1 MIPSGYKEDTVYS
14 AVPTDGSG
22 DLSFTRASNGT
33 RINSAGLVEDCPW
46 NLLEQSETFDTAS
59 WPKLECSIT
68 ANSTNSPIGT
78 LTADSLIE
86 SNTNSRH
93 MIYRAFTS
101 VVGQSYS
108 LSVYCKQSTRRYA
121 NINLKTSSTASPRFS
136 ALFDLQTGLN
146 VSTSAVGSPTGT
158 SFDIVSFPNGWY
170 RISISMNA
178 TSTSTEY
185 EISTSNSATPSLA
198 EGTPAYL
205 GDGTSGIYIWG
216 AQLNIGSTAKPYF
229 PTTDRLNV
237 PRLTYQNGGGGCPSL
252 LLEKQSTNLITYS
265 EQLDQWS
272 TARVTVTANNTT
284 SPDGTQNAEKL
295 ECNLTTTGGAY
306 IGRGTG
312 TQATGYYTISTFAKK
327 GNNGFVAV
335 LLYDVGGSE
344 YGGALANLNDSTIA
358 LISGGNYPNQSC
370 AIENVGNDWFR
381 ISYTCNKTNGSYL
394 LNAELYAAAS
404 SGNYLSVTAG
414 QFNYLW
420 GAQVEASSYKTSY
433 IPTTSAS
440 ATRVADA
447 CFKTGISSLI
457 GQSQGTFFV
466 DANIINPE
474 SPNGNIHILMVG
486 TTGERIT
493 IYTSSS
499 GTTINTDG
507 LGSGG
512 GYVPISGALTLG
524 RNKIA
529 VAYANNDIA
538 FYVNGNLIGTRTTAT
553 IPSSMSQVDVGGNYT
568 YPDYIGSNT
577 YNEVVFFKTRL
588 SNSELQSLTTL

>member
-1 MIPSGYKEDTVYS
+1 MSDLLNSASLVMIPSGYKEDTVFS
-14 AVPTDGSG
+14 AIPTDGSG

-33 RINSAGLVEDCPW
+33 RVNSAGLVEVCPW

-185 EISTSNSATPSLA
+185 EISTSNSTTPSLA

-252 LLEKQSTNLITYS
+252 LLEKQSTNLFTYS
-265 EQLDQWS
+265 EQLQ
-272 TARVTVTANNTT
+272 TGTGGTLTVTPNTAI
-284 SPDGTQNAEKL
+284 SPDGTQNADSL
-295 ECNLTTTGGAY
+295 GAGYLTKSISATA
-306 IGRGTG
+306 GTW
-312 TQATGYYTISTFAKK
+312 TFSTFAKYLSANTFQLYIYDGAYYDATFNVSTGVVASSSAGVTASIQNM
-327 GNNGFVAV
+327 GNGWYRCIMTATTANNVSEIGF
-335 LLYDVGGSE
+335 GS
-344 YGGALANLNDSTIA
+344 
-358 LISGGNYPNQSC
+358 GNVYAWGCQMES
-370 AIENVGNDWFR
+370 
-381 ISYTCNKTNGSYL
+381 GSY
-394 LNAELYAAAS
+394 A
-404 SGNYLSVTAG
+404 
-414 QFNYLW
+414 
-420 GAQVEASSYKTSY
+420 TSY
-433 IPTTSAS
+433 IPTTSSS

-447 CFKTGISSLI
+447 CSKTGISSLI
-457 GQSQGTFFV
+457 GQTEGTLFIDMVPTDVSGQGRFMNIYNGANSSNGWNAIISSGSTPNTFRFYGDGFDFSGGACLFGV
-466 DANIINPE
+466 RVKAALAYK
-474 SPNGNIHILMVG
+474 NGVLTSAYVNGASVG
-486 TTGERIT
+486 TLTAVTTGKSYDKLE
-493 IYTSSS
+493 
-499 GTTINTDG
+499 
-507 LGSGG
+507 LGSGPFG
-512 GYVPISGALTLG
+512 LDGSCNVNQSIIFPTALT
-524 RNKIA
+524 NA
-529 VAYANNDIA
+529 
-538 FYVNGNLIGTRTTAT
+538 
-553 IPSSMSQVDVGGNYT
+553 
-568 YPDYIGSNT
+568 
-577 YNEVVFFKTRL
+577 
-588 SNSELQSLTTL
+588 ELASLTTI

>member
-1 MIPSGYKEDTVYS
+1 MSDLLNSASLVMIPSGYKEDTVFS
-14 AVPTDGSG
+14 AIPTDGSG

-33 RINSAGLVEDCPW
+33 RVNSAGLVEVCPW

-185 EISTSNSATPSLA
+185 EISTSNSTTPSLA

-252 LLEKQSTNLITYS
+252 LLEKQSTNAVFPSEDFSTTWSLYNSATITTN
-265 EQLDQWS
+265 Q
-272 TARVTVTANNTT
+272 AT
-284 SPDGTQNAEKL
+284 SPDGTQNADKI
-295 ECNLTTTGGAY
+295 TTTNSANALYNVNDAGSSAGDYTASIFVKPINNNSLGLGMTNDTTGEAFVLINVATGVGTTTSQTGWSNATYTWQQHANGWYRITLTATKGSGGAARF
-306 IGRGTG
+306 IL
-312 TQATGYYTISTFAKK
+312 K
-327 GNNGFVAV
+327 GN
-335 LLYDVGGSE
+335 
-344 YGGALANLNDSTIA
+344 
-358 LISGGNYPNQSC
+358 
-370 AIENVGNDWFR
+370 
-381 ISYTCNKTNGSYL
+381 
-394 LNAELYAAAS
+394 S
-404 SGNYLSVTAG
+404 SSDY
-414 QFNYLW
+414 YIW
-420 GAQVEASSYKTSY
+420 GAQLEASSYPTSY

-440 ATRVADA
+440 ATRVADVM
-447 CFKTGISSLI
+447 TVNLPNTDM
-457 GQSQGTFFV
+457 TFC
-466 DANIINPE
+466 AYLECEEAP
-474 SPNGNIHILMVG
+474 LG
-486 TTGERIT
+486 TTAT
-493 IYTSSS
+493 DWLSIYNSSSILGRAYGYANVFGFADAYSLGIASSTKMVWKQES
-499 GTTINTDG
+499 GTTAKLFKN
-507 LGSGG
+507 
-512 GYVPISGALTLG
+512 GALAATSTT
-524 RNKIA
+524 
-529 VAYANNDIA
+529 
-538 FYVNGNLIGTRTTAT
+538 GTYSNPFNRFA
-553 IPSSMSQVDVGGNYT
+553 IDGNYLDK
-568 YPDYIGSNT
+568 PLKVKQFI
-577 YNEVVFFKTRL
+577 FFQNNLTDA
-588 SNSELQSLTTL
+588 ECASLTA